1 MPSINPNRSVLD
13 RDYGDDQEENEP
25 NNRSGYH
32 SIDVNDKERLRV
44 NSERKAARN
53 ENDRILQ
60 MLSRKNEELRKQLK
74 QISDDLTERLKR
86 KKLVPKKKSAKP
98 DDEEESVQKEDK

>member
-1 MPSINPNRSVLD
+1 MEHGNGSIYKSKVVSSGKNDDSFNNNNESSFMPSINPNRSVLD

-60 MLSRKNEELRKQLK
+60 MLSRKNEELRK
-74 QISDDLTERLKR
+74 
-86 KKLVPKKKSAKP
+86 
-98 DDEEESVQKEDK
+98 